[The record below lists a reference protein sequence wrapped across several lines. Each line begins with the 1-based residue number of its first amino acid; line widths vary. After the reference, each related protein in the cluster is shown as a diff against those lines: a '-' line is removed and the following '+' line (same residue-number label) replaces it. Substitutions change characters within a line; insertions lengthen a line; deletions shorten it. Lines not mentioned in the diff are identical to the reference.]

1 MYYSIS
7 LINVINS
14 NEQITKKPRFKS
26 ADMVSRARPPTR
38 QPNAFPLGLE
48 SFRTDNDRLTPIA
61 ESNST
66 SPIRPPSRHQ
76 YGRKDDHHQ
85 KSSYFLKYI
94 RY

>member
-1 MYYSIS
+1 MKLYIYFPD
-7 LINVINS
+7 NCENS

-48 SFRTDNDRLTPIA
+48 SFRTDNDRLSPIA
-61 ESNST
+61 ESNNT

-76 YGRKDDHHQ
+76 YGRKEEHHK
-85 KSSYFLKYI
+85 KSSYLTYF
-94 RY
+94 